1 MAEEMKAKSK
11 PLPGGIP
18 KTADEKNFTHPET
31 GEPCTFH
38 EFCQWQAGKYVKGL
52 NNPEIDAE

>member
-1 MAEEMKAKSK
+1 MKAKSK

-18 KTADEKNFTHPET
+18 KTADERNFTHPET